1 MGYNCYQVKTAKLVA
16 KQKGVFRTNCL
27 DCLDRTN
34 YIQSRI
40 GLKAVKHF
48 IERFSHEEI
57 HSLSKEKRLLDM
69 PVNDLYPLLRG
80 FNELWADNGDAISLL
95 YTGIGSTHT
104 EYIFLYEALL
114 EQERGHCSVPST
126 INSDLSCV
134 STRNSTTM

>member
-1 MGYNCYQVKTAKLVA
+1 MGYNCYQVKTSKLVA

-34 YIQSRI
+34 YIQSRV
-40 GLKAVKHF
+40 GLRTVKHF
-48 IERFSHEEI
+48 IERFSREEI
-57 HSLSKEKRLLDM
+57 HSLCKEKRLLDL

-104 EYIFLYEALL
+104 EYTYL
-114 EQERGHCSVPST
+114 
-126 INSDLSCV
+126 DLA
-134 STRNSTTM
+134 